1 MPWTFRYARM
11 ERKGIR
17 YRLVMKKRDWILA
30 GTIMG
35 LAVIWIL
42 VRMFFLNSDG
52 ETVQITVDGELYG
65 EYSLHE
71 DKTIKINETNVLRI
85 KDGSAKMVEA
95 DCPDQICVHQRNIS
109 KNGETII
116 CLPNKVVVTVCSGE
130 SSHLDGIAN

>member
-85 KDGSAKMVEA
+85 KDGSAKMAEA

-130 SSHLDGIAN
+130 SSHLDGITN

>member
-71 DKTIKINETNVLRI
+71 DKTIKINETNMLRI

>member
-85 KDGSAKMVEA
+85 KDGSAKMAEA